1 MSGKLSGKVAIV
13 TGGAGGFGKGIAEKF
28 KQEGAEV
35 IIADFVEE
43 AGQKTASELKCEFQ
57 KCNVTSRQ
65 DWEALLKFADEK
77 YGRVDCV
84 VRSVGEHY
92 PLRTNGLTFGR
103 LTTLVLHIGTKCVL
117 NISIYLEQSRRHAL
131 TMPQSQQT
139 KSRTKTSTNASPS
152 TSKPSTTRPTSSY
165 PTCKKRAT
173 AAPS

>member
-57 KCNVTSRQ
+57 KCNVTLRQ

-77 YGRVDCV
+77 FGRVDCV
-84 VRSVGEHY
+84 VGIDDTILDRGD
-92 PLRTNGLTFGR
+92 
-103 LTTLVLHIGTKCVL
+103 
-117 NISIYLEQSRRHAL
+117 
-131 TMPQSQQT
+131 
-139 KSRTKTSTNASPS
+139 
-152 TSKPSTTRPTSSY
+152 
-165 PTCKKRAT
+165 
-173 AAPS
+173 